1 MGPLNGLNAY
11 ERQNLRDRRA
21 ESGRSRPRSEM
32 SPTVTKWCRPPQ
44 PGESAA
50 PTNAVG
56 SLSHPVAG
64 SDFVPAD
71 CRWLPD
77 GGSAPAL
84 AALSGRE
91 RPQSAA
97 APSPT
102 SAPAAAAPASSNASP
117 TASAIAPL
125 TSACALPC
133 SYARLQ
139 RARRP
144 NRYNNQASPPC
155 RTKLDTFTPSG
166 VHQAGLERR
175 TPA

>member
-1 MGPLNGLNAY
+1 MRNPGEA
-11 ERQNLRDRRA
+11 A
-21 ESGRSRPRSEM
+21 HVSR
-32 SPTVTKWCRPPQ
+32 CRPPLRN
-44 PGESAA
+44 GAA
-50 PTNAVG
+50 HHNRVNRPLLPTPWGHFHILLQALILFRQIADGFRNAD
-56 SLSHPVAG
+56 LRQH
-64 SDFVPAD
+64 
-71 CRWLPD
+71 
-77 GGSAPAL
+77 L
-84 AALSGRE
+84 AALSGRD

-102 SAPAAAAPASSNASP
+102 SVPAAAAPASSNASP

-133 SYARLQ
+133 PCARLQ

-144 NRYNNQASPPC
+144 NRHNNRASPPC